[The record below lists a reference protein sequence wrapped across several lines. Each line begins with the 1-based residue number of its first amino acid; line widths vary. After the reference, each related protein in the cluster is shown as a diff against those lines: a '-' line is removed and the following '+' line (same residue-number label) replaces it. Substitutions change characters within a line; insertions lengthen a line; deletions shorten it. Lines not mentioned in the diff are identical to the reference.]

1 MHLVID
7 GFGGNAAKLWDT
19 ELVRRFLN
27 EYPDALDMTKI
38 TEPRV
43 LEYDAPRPEDS
54 GVSGFVIIAESHIS
68 VHTFPHKRYV
78 NIDIFSCQTFDH
90 ERALQDAK
98 ELFGFDEAQSWLL
111 DRGLEWL
118 DERQGLVEAQN
129 QRAALH
135 NAPGSTPGPINN
147 GGGSAPGPI
156 NNGGPGSAA
165 GPNNNGGGNAPSPIS
180 NGGPGSAPGPISNG
194 GGNPAGRPGP
204 ASGHYRNGAAP
215 PRSFPSRL
223 LDEPAQ

>member
-7 GFGGNAAKLWDT
+7 GFGGDAAKLWDT
-19 ELVRRFLN
+19 ELVRRFLD

-68 VHTFPHKRYV
+68 VHTFPRKQYV

-98 ELFGFDEAQSWLL
+98 ELFDFDEAQSWLL

-135 NAPGSTPGPINN
+135 TAPGRRDENGGNSGNSPGPVN
-147 GGGSAPGPI
+147 GGR
-156 NNGGPGSAA
+156 
-165 GPNNNGGGNAPSPIS
+165 
-180 NGGPGSAPGPISNG
+180 
-194 GGNPAGRPGP
+194 PAGR
-204 ASGHYRNGAAP
+204 ANGHYRNGAAP
-215 PRSFPSRL
+215 RSFPPRV
-223 LDEPAQ
+223 LDEPAP